1 MLITDTEGKTTAEA
15 YGKIRKDKQLWLICL
30 FFIPAKIIPPELQ
43 VVFDQICLESCAV
56 FFFFLLA
63 GIAFCSS
70 NPVNGIHFACNEA
83 AAPTSRCLACVS
95 SSEEDARAG
104 IKLH

>member
-1 MLITDTEGKTTAEA
+1 MRLICSSGMLITDTEGKTTAEA

-56 FFFFLLA
+56 FFCF
-63 GIAFCSS
+63 FCSQ
-70 NPVNGIHFACNEA
+70 V
-83 AAPTSRCLACVS
+83 
-95 SSEEDARAG
+95 
-104 IKLH
+104 